1 LPQLPGIGTRIRQRL
16 IELGYSRSGRPDV
29 ARFCAERDYRPQYV
43 YAWLT
48 GRTPSYENLERLAGD
63 LRVSRSWL
71 AVGEEAGEQQEDHE
85 QSEGASSGSARG
97 PKEPRRPAPKPAG
110 RSAPTSQVIDFARL
124 RDVTAKLVEVEAQL
138 AAIFEAFPDLYIWVD
153 GAGTILDWKGG
164 RTAVPDV
171 LLGPCIG
178 RPIHEVFAGGT
189 GSSLRH
195 ALATAIQTVTP
206 STLEYTAAVGGAEQT
221 FEARLMPLDASGVQV
236 LIVVRDVSERR
247 RAEQA
252 VHDSEARYRAL
263 VEGSI
268 QGICIVQDGVIRF
281 ANQAL
286 CDLFGHP
293 SPEALLGQAVL
304 MLNAPEEHARLVR
317 YREARLRGEPAP
329 KRYEY
334 LGIRSDGT
342 RLWIENVVTVLD
354 WEGRPAILATLQDV
368 TDRKRAQDS
377 TAALIDAGR
386 ELAGT
391 LDLNELV
398 ARTLERLIRLLR
410 VGRAGV
416 YSIDLSTGHLRC
428 LAAAGEAQPEAA
440 VGREM
445 APGQGLMWRAIELG
459 HAVSSPDILNEPG
472 LAQPEWAIR
481 VNRDHGLSAVMAAPL
496 TVGGRIIGALAVG
509 DVRGRK
515 YSDDDHTLLTAF
527 ADHAAIA
534 LDNARRFREMEER
547 LGALRPPQG

>member
-1 LPQLPGIGTRIRQRL
+1 MPQLPGIGTRIRQRL

-29 ARFCAERDYRPQYV
+29 ARFCTERDYRPQYV

-63 LRVSRSWL
+63 LKVSRSWL
-71 AVGEEAGEQQEDHE
+71 AVGDEAGAPEDQEQP
-85 QSEGASSGSARG
+85 EGASPGRARST
-97 PKEPRRPAPKPAG
+97 KDPRRPTPKPAG
-110 RSAPTSQVIDFARL
+110 RSTPPSQILDFARL
-124 RDVTAKLVEVEAQL
+124 RDVTSKLVEVEAQL

-164 RTAVPDV
+164 RTAIPDV

-178 RPIHEVFAGGT
+178 RPIQEVFPGAT
-189 GSSLRH
+189 GSSLREG
-195 ALATAIQTVTP
+195 LATAIQTGTP
-206 STLEYTAAVGGAEQT
+206 STLEYTATVGATEQT
-221 FEARLMPLDASGVQV
+221 FEARLMPLDASGVQL

-268 QGICIVQDGVIRF
+268 QGICIVQDGLIRF

-286 CDLFGHP
+286 CELFGYP
-293 SPEALLGQAVL
+293 GAEALVGQPIL
-304 MLNAPEEHARLVR
+304 MLNAPEEHARLLG
-317 YREARLRGEPAP
+317 YREARLRGERAP

-334 LGIRSDGT
+334 MGIRSDGT
-342 RLWIENVVTVLD
+342 RVWIENVVTVVH
-354 WEGRPAILATLQDV
+354 WEGRAAILATLQDV
-368 TDRKRAQDS
+368 TDRKRAQDAA
-377 TAALIDAGR
+377 AALVDAGR

-391 LDLNELV
+391 LDLNEVV

-416 YSIDLSTGHLRC
+416 YIVDQSTGRLRC

-445 APGQGLMWRAIELG
+445 ARGQGMMWRAIGLG
-459 HAVSSPDILNEPG
+459 HVVASPDILNEPG
-472 LAQPEWAIR
+472 LEQPEWAIR

-496 TVGGRIIGALAVG
+496 SVGGRIIGALAVG

-515 YSDDDHTLLTAF
+515 YSDDDHMVLAAF

-534 LDNARRFREMEER
+534 LDNARRYREMEER
-547 LGALRPPQG
+547 LGAVRPPQG